1 MEGLLRRL
9 FLVAALTPVFS
20 FVPLFRW
27 SSSSI
32 SSASFPAHSTTLS
45 SDRSTS
51 DCVSDFFQANSGS
64 QSRPVDAS
72 LAAVRALGHG
82 ALQAAK
88 VPRGK
93 DEAWRY
99 TNLKTLFLRPY
110 APVTSG
116 DTSVALD
123 GAVAA
128 AVKAYADESCVGG
141 CLVFVDGF
149 YQPALSRIAPLPATA
164 VIAALSQLDSATAA
178 AAGVAELLTHVPDT
192 TELPRD
198 SYASDV
204 LTALNSANVCDAAV
218 VHVPAG
224 VHVEGPVQVL
234 FCNTAGPQP
243 RASYPRLLV
252 RLGEGAELQ
261 LKQTYATVA
270 ADGHTAVD
278 VSTANGTPNEG
289 LAAAGA
295 AAGGERG
302 IMAAALSE
310 ENPDKIDEGG
320 AAPAGDDDA
329 SSAAAPT
336 FVNANTRVVLARGA
350 RMTHLYA
357 QEGGLATRHV
367 EVLTASVP
375 SDSAY
380 DLAVLQVG
388 GRISR
393 INAHVDLIE
402 PRANCSVHGVTLA
415 GPRQSAD
422 LHSSITHDAPEAV
435 SRQQQRNIIADRG
448 EAIFKGRIRIPE
460 HAQLT
465 DSDQLC
471 RTIMLGDRAR
481 VIAMPTLEITA
492 DNVVCSHGAS
502 VADLDENSMFYLAA
516 RGIDRQEARKLLL
529 SGFILELLTG
539 FPMDK
544 ASVTRLTRKVELM
557 NPSNTFGGTS
567 GQTFMS
573 I

>member
-1 MEGLLRRL
+1 MLQRLPLLCI
-9 FLVAALTPVFS
+9 VAALTPVVS
-20 FVPLFRW
+20 FAPLFQW
-27 SSSSI
+27 SSSS
-32 SSASFPAHSTTLS
+32 SSTAFPVHATQLT

-51 DCVSDFFQANSGS
+51 DCVNDFFTANSDS
-64 QSRPVDAS
+64 HSRPVAS
-72 LAAVRALGHG
+72 LEAVRALGHG
-82 ALQAAK
+82 ALQAVK

-99 TNLKTLFLRPY
+99 TNLKTLFARPY
-110 APVTSG
+110 APVTSTDAG
-116 DTSVALD
+116 VALD
-123 GAVAA
+123 SAVVAA
-128 AVKAYADESCVGG
+128 VQVYVDEGCVGG

-149 YQPALSRIAPLPATA
+149 YQPALSRTAPLPAT
-164 VIAALSQLDSATAA
+164 VVVAALSQLDAA
-178 AAGVAELLTHVPDT
+178 AAVAAGVEELLAYVPDT
-192 TELPRD
+192 AELPRD

-224 VHVEGPVQVL
+224 VRVEGPVQVL
-234 FCNTAGPQP
+234 FCNTVGSQP

-252 RLGEGAELQ
+252 RLGAGAELQ

-270 ADGHTAVD
+270 ADGSAAPNAPATPEKQDSAAAAAV
-278 VSTANGTPNEG
+278 AGGELG
-289 LAAAGA
+289 ILAAAVSA
-295 AAGGERG
+295 
-302 IMAAALSE
+302 

-320 AAPAGDDDA
+320 AAPAADDDA
-329 SSAAAPT
+329 SAAAPT
-336 FVNANTRVVLARGA
+336 FVDANTRVVLARGA

-357 QEGGLATRHV
+357 QEGSLATRHV
-367 EVLTASVP
+367 EVLSAAVP
-375 SDSAY
+375 SEGSY

-393 INAHVDLIE
+393 VNAHVDLVE

-435 SRQQQRNIIADRG
+435 SRQQQRNVIADRG

-529 SGFILELLTG
+529 SGFMLELLTG

-544 ASVTRLTRKVELM
+544 ASVTRLTRKVESM
-557 NPSNTFGGTS
+557 GNPSKTFGGTS